1 MSAAA
6 PEAIRLADYRPPAY
20 LIEGIDL
27 TFALTDGAAT
37 VTAEVTGRRNP
48 AAAAVDR
55 DLVLNGRDLE
65 VLSLT
70 LDGRALTADQWRHDG
85 EELRLGAVGERF
97 AYTVVTRFDPAANS
111 ALEGLYMSHG
121 MYCTQCE
128 AEGFRRI
135 TYFPDRP
142 DVMTTYRVRIEADKA
157 RFPVL
162 LSNGNLVDSG
172 DLPGGRHFAVW
183 HDPFAKPSYLFA
195 LVAGDLDHLA
205 DSFTTASGREVALK
219 IFVEHGEV
227 DKARYAMGALKRSMA
242 WDEEAFGLEYDLD
255 TFMIVA
261 VSHFNMGAMENKGL
275 NIFNS
280 ALILADVA
288 TATDADFYN
297 IESVV
302 AHEYFHN
309 WTGNRITCR
318 DWFQLSLKEGLT
330 VYRDQEFSGDV
341 NAAAVARIDAITAMR
356 AAQFPEDAGP
366 MAHPVRPDSYIEI
379 NNFYTVTV
387 YCKGA
392 EVVRM
397 IATLLG
403 KDGFRKGMDLYFARH
418 DGAAVT
424 TDDFVACMADANGRD
439 LSQFKHWYSQAGT
452 PELAVTVD
460 HDADAATATV
470 TVTQSLAPTPGQ
482 PDKETLHIPLALG
495 LLSAAG
501 DDLPLRLAGEEAAA
515 PAPTT
520 RVLEVTESR
529 QSFTFTGVTA
539 PPTPS
544 LLRGFSAPVRLTGD
558 RDSAELAFLTAHD
571 SDPVARWDAGQALAL
586 QVLTDKAQ
594 GRPTAEAA
602 LIDAI
607 GATLA
612 DRRLDP
618 ALRARAIALP
628 SMVEI
633 GDALAV
639 YDVPA
644 VFHARRDLAQAI
656 GAALWAPLLDIYH
669 TMGGAHDRD
678 DLSAPAMASR
688 ALANG
693 ALAYLVAS
701 ERPAAMALAAA
712 AADVNGTMTNV
723 MAALRAL
730 NAIDCV
736 ERQQALRAFHDR
748 WQDTELV
755 FDKWLTL
762 EATAPGP
769 GTLARVEALLAHP
782 RYDAGNP
789 NRVRALVGA
798 FCRANPLRFH
808 AEDGSGYAFLT
819 RQVLSLDAKNPM
831 IAARLTNT
839 LARWRRFD
847 AGRQALMRAALTE
860 IVDSPG
866 LSKDCYELASKAL
879 A

>member
-27 TFALTDGAAT
+27 TFALIDGAAT

-48 AAAAVDR
+48 AAAEDR
-55 DLVLNGRDLE
+55 ELVLNGRDLE
-65 VLSLT
+65 ILSLT

-85 EELRLGAVGERF
+85 EELGLGAVGERF
-97 AYTVVTRFDPAANS
+97 AYSVVTRFDPAANN

-183 HDPFAKPSYLFA
+183 YDPFAKPSYLFA
-195 LVAGDLDHLA
+195 LVAGDLEHLA

-219 IFVEHGEV
+219 IFVEPGEV

-341 NAAAVARIDAITAMR
+341 NAAAVARIDAITVMR

-439 LSQFKHWYSQAGT
+439 LSQFKHWYSEAGT

-495 LLSAAG
+495 LLSPAG

-558 RDSAELAFLTAHD
+558 RDSAELAFLMAHD

-612 DRRLDP
+612 DQRLDP

-656 GAALWAPLLDIYH
+656 GAALWALLLDIYH
-669 TMGGAHDRD
+669 TMGRAHDCH

-701 ERPAAMALAAA
+701 ERPAAMALGTA

-866 LSKDCYELASKAL
+866 LSKDCYELASKSL

>member
-1 MSAAA
+1 M
-6 PEAIRLADYRPPAY
+6 
-20 LIEGIDL
+20 
-27 TFALTDGAAT
+27 
-37 VTAEVTGRRNP
+37 
-48 AAAAVDR
+48 
-55 DLVLNGRDLE
+55 
-65 VLSLT
+65 
-70 LDGRALTADQWRHDG
+70 
-85 EELRLGAVGERF
+85 
-97 AYTVVTRFDPAANS
+97 
-111 ALEGLYMSHG
+111 
-121 MYCTQCE
+121 
-128 AEGFRRI
+128 
-135 TYFPDRP
+135 
-142 DVMTTYRVRIEADKA
+142 
-157 RFPVL
+157 
-162 LSNGNLVDSG
+162 
-172 DLPGGRHFAVW
+172 
-183 HDPFAKPSYLFA
+183 
-195 LVAGDLDHLA
+195 
-205 DSFTTASGREVALK
+205 
-219 IFVEHGEV
+219 
-227 DKARYAMGALKRSMA
+227 
-242 WDEEAFGLEYDLD
+242 
-255 TFMIVA
+255 
-261 VSHFNMGAMENKGL
+261 
-275 NIFNS
+275 
-280 ALILADVA
+280 
-288 TATDADFYN
+288 
-297 IESVV
+297 
-302 AHEYFHN
+302 
-309 WTGNRITCR
+309 
-318 DWFQLSLKEGLT
+318 
-330 VYRDQEFSGDV
+330 
-341 NAAAVARIDAITAMR
+341 
-356 AAQFPEDAGP
+356 
-366 MAHPVRPDSYIEI
+366 
-379 NNFYTVTV
+379 
-387 YCKGA
+387 
-392 EVVRM
+392 
-397 IATLLG
+397 
-403 KDGFRKGMDLYFARH
+403 
-418 DGAAVT
+418 
-424 TDDFVACMADANGRD
+424 
-439 LSQFKHWYSQAGT
+439 
-452 PELAVTVD
+452 
-460 HDADAATATV
+460 
-470 TVTQSLAPTPGQ
+470 
-482 PDKETLHIPLALG
+482 
-495 LLSAAG
+495 
-501 DDLPLRLAGEEAAA
+501 
-515 PAPTT
+515 
-520 RVLEVTESR
+520 
-529 QSFTFTGVTA
+529 
-539 PPTPS
+539 
-544 LLRGFSAPVRLTGD
+544 RGFSAPVRLTGD
-558 RDSAELAFLTAHD
+558 RHSAELAFLMAHD

-612 DRRLDP
+612 DQRLDP

>member
-1 MSAAA
+1 
-6 PEAIRLADYRPPAY
+6 
-20 LIEGIDL
+20 
-27 TFALTDGAAT
+27 
-37 VTAEVTGRRNP
+37 
-48 AAAAVDR
+48 
-55 DLVLNGRDLE
+55 
-65 VLSLT
+65 
-70 LDGRALTADQWRHDG
+70 
-85 EELRLGAVGERF
+85 
-97 AYTVVTRFDPAANS
+97 
-111 ALEGLYMSHG
+111 
-121 MYCTQCE
+121 
-128 AEGFRRI
+128 
-135 TYFPDRP
+135 
-142 DVMTTYRVRIEADKA
+142 
-157 RFPVL
+157 
-162 LSNGNLVDSG
+162 
-172 DLPGGRHFAVW
+172 LPGGRHFAVW

-341 NAAAVARIDAITAMR
+341 NAAAVARIDAITVMR

-424 TDDFVACMADANGRD
+424 TDDFLACMADANGRD

-529 QSFTFTGVTA
+529 QSFTFTGVIT

-558 RDSAELAFLTAHD
+558 RDSAELAFLMAHD

-612 DRRLDP
+612 DQRLDP

-628 SMVEI
+628 SLVEI

-669 TMGGAHDRD
+669 TMGG
-678 DLSAPAMASR
+678 
-688 ALANG
+688 
-693 ALAYLVAS
+693 
-701 ERPAAMALAAA
+701 
-712 AADVNGTMTNV
+712 
-723 MAALRAL
+723 
-730 NAIDCV
+730 
-736 ERQQALRAFHDR
+736 
-748 WQDTELV
+748 
-755 FDKWLTL
+755 
-762 EATAPGP
+762 
-769 GTLARVEALLAHP
+769 
-782 RYDAGNP
+782 
-789 NRVRALVGA
+789 
-798 FCRANPLRFH
+798 
-808 AEDGSGYAFLT
+808 
-819 RQVLSLDAKNPM
+819 
-831 IAARLTNT
+831 
-839 LARWRRFD
+839 
-847 AGRQALMRAALTE
+847 
-860 IVDSPG
+860 
-866 LSKDCYELASKAL
+866 
-879 A
+879 